1 MQSTSVAS
9 SLLEIMSSTTAA
21 SNIKKTSKTQDTFEL
36 PENISEDDEF
46 LLTSIL
52 TAIYAGE
59 VCSSYK
65 VHLIP
70 TGYLIRGTL
79 GNEEDFEIDLDDLQ
93 FITCV
98 NPIRIERIA
107 VCKSGGKTEL
117 VVKVLNT
124 KQRVMVTTSCTLMA
138 TKKRKYTQ
146 ISSSTP

>member
-1 MQSTSVAS
+1 MDWLDTATKFMTSS
-9 SLLEIMSSTTAA
+9 SNTTTAKHTNGAA
-21 SNIKKTSKTQDTFEL
+21 SKSQDTFEL
-36 PENISEDDEF
+36 PENLSEDDEF
-46 LLTSIL
+46 LLTNIL

-65 VHLIP
+65 IHLIP

-79 GNEEDFEIDLDDLQ
+79 VNEEDFEIDLDDLQ

-107 VCKSGGKTEL
+107 VCRCGGKTEL

-146 ISSSTP
+146 ISAS

>member
-1 MQSTSVAS
+1 MA
-9 SLLEIMSSTTAA
+9 STTTSAA
-21 SNIKKTSKTQDTFEL
+21 SNILKKTSNHSSSASKSQDTFEL
-36 PENISEDDEF
+36 PENLSEDDEF
-46 LLTSIL
+46 LLTNIL
-52 TAIYAGE
+52 SAIYAGDL
-59 VCSSYK
+59 CSSYK

-70 TGYLIRGTL
+70 TGFLIRGTL
-79 GNEEDFEIDLDDLQ
+79 VNEEDFEIDLDDLQ